1 MNCLDANWSSL
12 DESLMDELVPSA
24 TIGTPRPRPWAV
36 FSSGSFRK
44 LWAATTLSL
53 FGDFFSYIAMTWLV
67 LPLIRSNLALG
78 NVLVAQALPRPG
90 LMAVGGALADRLSPR
105 LTMLGSMGLRAIFVA
120 PLAVLVLTGRVQ
132 MWEVYAIA
140 VVFGIVDAFF
150 MPARSSILPK
160 VVADHELEP
169 GNAVLNVTAQTSVI
183 LGPVLGGVIV
193 AIFGIGWAFAGDAA
207 CFVLGFLIILWLPG
221 AARAAA
227 GAAHPDGGLGG
238 QIVAGF
244 RYAWAD
250 VGIRVTLIVI
260 AVVDFAANG
269 ALGVGIPT
277 LAHGRFTAGAT
288 GFGILFGAWGVGATA
303 GALSAGFVPPPKRF
317 GWLIVGLCV
326 WLALGI
332 TAVGLVPSLVPAAL
346 LMGFSGI
353 STGVVNTYAVS
364 WLQRRTD
371 PAIQGRVMSLV
382 MLASMG
388 LTPVSYA
395 ASGAIAEVNPTLLFL
410 IAGGMIL
417 LCAAGTAA
425 SRTVR
430 SLR

>member
-1 MNCLDANWSSL
+1 
-12 DESLMDELVPSA
+12 MDELVPPA
-24 TIGTPRPRPWAV
+24 TIATPRPRPWTV
-36 FSSGSFRK
+36 FSSAAFRK
-44 LWAATTLSL
+44 LWAATTLSM
-53 FGDFFSYIAMTWLV
+53 FGDFFSYIAMAWLV
-67 LPLIRSNLALG
+67 LQLTRSSLALG
-78 NVLVAQALPRPG
+78 TVLVVQAVPRAV
-90 LMAVGGALADRLSPR
+90 LMTVGGALADRLSPR

-132 MWEVYAIA
+132 MWEVYGIA

-193 AIFGIGWAFAGDAA
+193 AVFGIGWAFAGDAA
-207 CFVLGFLIILWLPG
+207 CFALGFLIILWLPA
-221 AARAAA
+221 AARSAA
-227 GAAHPDGGLGG
+227 GLAHPDGGLRG

-250 VGIRVTLIVI
+250 VGIRVMLIVI

-277 LAHGRFTAGAT
+277 LAHGRFTAGAA

-317 GWLIVGLCV
+317 GWLIVALCV
-326 WLALGI
+326 WLGIGI
-332 TAVGLVPSLVPAAL
+332 TAVGLAASLVPAAL
-346 LMGFSGI
+346 LMGFSGV

-371 PAIQGRVMSLV
+371 PAMQGRVMSLV

-388 LTPVSYA
+388 LTPIAYA
-395 ASGAIAEVNPTLLFL
+395 VSGAIADINPTLLFL

-417 LCAAGTAA
+417 FCAVGTAA